1 MSNRNR
7 NTGHSLER
15 ECVNKFKELGFK
27 HVKSSRLVNRSR
39 DNHKI
44 DLANEDELENG
55 RFPFN
60 VQCKSIT
67 GTLNYVKVL
76 EEIPTVKGL
85 KNVVIH
91 KRTEK
96 SENGLRFMTKGKYA
110 FMHASDFFEL
120 VGELQHYKSLI
131 NAK

>member
-15 ECVNKFKELGFK
+15 ECVNKFKEIGFK
-27 HVKSSRLVNRSR
+27 HVRSSRLVSRSR
-39 DNHKI
+39 DNQKI

-55 RFPFN
+55 RFPYN

-67 GTLNYVKVL
+67 GTLNYVKVM
-76 EEIPTVKGL
+76 EEIPVVKGV

-96 SENGLRFMTKGKYA
+96 SETGRFMTKGKYA
-110 FMHASDFFEL
+110 FMNASDFFEL
-120 VGELQHYKSLI
+120 VRELEYYKSKI
-131 NAK
+131 NE